1 MIKNKFKYLLM
12 YRLILVL
19 FFIPIFFSCKNKNK
33 TLFKQIDAV
42 ESGVHFNNIIQDN
55 DTLNILDFENIYNGG
70 GVGIGDF
77 NNDQLQDVYFTGN
90 TVSNKLYLNK
100 ADFRFEDIT
109 DAAGVSESGRCSRG
123 VSVVDIN
130 NDGLQDIYVCATLL
144 ADAKKREN
152 MLYINTGIDGKG
164 IPHFKN
170 LAAEY
175 GLAETVHSTMAA
187 FFDYDN
193 DGDLDMYLLVNEI
206 IKGQFP
212 GTFRPILKNRE
223 HPNTDK
229 LFRNDWNDSLKH
241 PFFTDV
247 SAQAGITIEGFGHG
261 VNITDI
267 NMDGW
272 KDIYVTNDFIPDN
285 LLYINNHD
293 GTFTDKAGSY
303 FKHTSESSMGQDI
316 IDINND
322 GLPDVIELDMNP
334 EDNYRKK
341 TMMNS
346 IGYQRYQNNDY
357 YGYQYQYVRNVLQL
371 NQGPGVKQNDSIGD
385 PVFSD
390 ISFLAGVA
398 ETDWSWTPLVQDFD
412 NDGFRDIIVTNG
424 FPKDVTDHDFISFR
438 RQSSS
443 IASKEYMLGEIPQ
456 VKLPNYA
463 FRNTGNL
470 VFDNVTEKWGLT
482 TASFSNGAVYA
493 DLDND
498 GDLDMVVNNINDKAF
513 IYENTINQKSKT
525 SANYLQIKF
534 NGDRNNLNGLGAIA
548 EIYYNKSQ
556 KQVYEN
562 FPYRGYLSSVDPKA
576 FFGLGNVT
584 VIDSVIVKWPGDR
597 KQLLKDVKANQL
609 LVVDIKNANLNYT
622 WTYNFLVK
630 NALFTDVTNT
640 HGINYQHQETDIIDF
655 DKERLIPH
663 KLSQYGPGL
672 AAGDIDGNGLDDI
685 CIGGSADFPGKF
697 LLQQANGKFIMK
709 DMPAANNN
717 TYRKSEN
724 MGMLLFDADSDG
736 DLDLYCANG
745 SNEFPAN
752 TENYQDWF
760 FINNGKGNFIND
772 SSALPVNYTSKS
784 CIRATDFDNDGDL
797 DLFIGGRCLPGKYP
811 LPVSSFIYRNDSQKG
826 QIKFTDVTSAVGKDL
841 QNIGMVCDAIWTD
854 FDNDGWTDLL
864 VVGEWMPVTFFKNN
878 QGKFE
883 NASAQSGISTQTG
896 WWNSIISGD
905 FDNDGDIDYIA
916 GNLGENSFFRASDKY
931 PAKVY
936 AKDFDKNG
944 SLDAIVTIFLKD
956 KNGERKE
963 YTALNRDDIVSQ
975 LPPLKKKFLTY
986 KEFANADIHQ
996 LFTAE
1001 EMNGALILQ
1010 ANNFKSSYIKNN
1022 GNGKFELHA
1031 LPPMAQ
1037 IGPLNGMIADDFN
1050 GDGNLDIAIT
1060 GNDYGN
1066 EVSDGRYDALNGLV
1080 LLGDGAWNFTA
1091 QTILQSGFFVPGDA
1105 KALIKLRGANNNYFL
1120 AASQN
1125 KGPLKVF
1132 KSNIQNQKIIPLQ
1145 PSDVSAILT
1154 YRSGKKQKH
1163 EINYGSSFLSQSSRF
1178 LTIENNTISV
1188 EIKDSKGNMRKIS
1201 LQ

>member
-1 MIKNKFKYLLM
+1 MFKNKFQYLLM
-12 YRLILVL
+12 YRFIIV
-19 FFIPIFFSCKNKNK
+19 FSFIPIFFSCKNKK
-33 TLFKQIDAV
+33 TLFRQIDAD

-77 NNDQLQDVYFTGN
+77 NNDQLQDIYFTGN

-100 ADFRFEDIT
+100 GNFKFEDVT
-109 DAAGVSESGRCSRG
+109 DSAGVSGSGRWSRG

-144 ADAKKREN
+144 PDAKKREN
-152 MLYINTGIDGKG
+152 ILYVNTGIDKKG

-170 LAAEY
+170 MAAEY
-175 GLAETVHSTMAA
+175 GLADTVHSTMAA

-193 DGDLDMYLLVNEI
+193 DGDLDMYLVVNEI

-212 GTFRPILKNRE
+212 GAFRPILRNRE

-229 LFRNDWNDSLKH
+229 LFRNDWNESLKH
-241 PFFTDV
+241 PFFTDI
-247 SAQAGITIEGFGHG
+247 STQAGITIEGFGHG
-261 VNITDI
+261 VNIHDI

-272 KDIYVTNDFIPDN
+272 EDIYVTNDFIPDN

-322 GLPDVIELDMNP
+322 GLPDVIEVDMNP

-371 NQGPGVKQNDSIGD
+371 NQGPTVKQNDSIGD
-385 PVFSD
+385 PIFSD

-424 FPKDVTDHDFISFR
+424 FPRDVTDHDFIAFR

-456 VKLPNYA
+456 VKLHNYA
-463 FRNTGNL
+463 FHNGGNL
-470 VFDNVTEKWGLT
+470 VFDNVTDKWGLT
-482 TASFSNGAVYA
+482 IPSFSNGAVYA

-498 GDLDMVVNNINDKAF
+498 GDLDMIVNNINDNAF
-513 IYENTINQKSKT
+513 IYENTINHKEET

-548 EIYYNKSQ
+548 EIYYNKNQ

-562 FPYRGYLSSVDPKA
+562 SPYRGYLSSIDPKA

-584 VIDSVIVKWPGDR
+584 VIDSVIIKWPGNK
-597 KQLLKDVKANQL
+597 KQVLKDIKANQL
-609 LVVDIKNANLNYT
+609 LAVNIKDANLDYV
-622 WTYNFLVK
+622 WTSNFFVK
-630 NALFTDVTNT
+630 NALFTDVTNMA
-640 HGINYQHQETDIIDF
+640 GINYLHQETDIIDF

-697 LLQQANGKFIMK
+697 LLQQINGKFIMK
-709 DMPAANNN
+709 DMPIVNNK
-717 TYRKSEN
+717 TYRKAEN
-724 MGMLLFDADSDG
+724 MGMLLFDADNDG
-736 DLDLYCANG
+736 DLDLYCASG

-752 TENYQDWF
+752 TENYQDCF
-760 FINNGKGNFIND
+760 FINDGKGNFTND
-772 SSALPVNYTSKS
+772 SSALPINYTSKS

-811 LPVSSFIYRNDSQKG
+811 LPVSSFIYRNDSKNG
-826 QIKFTDVTSAVGKDL
+826 EVKFTDVTGEVAKDL

-854 FDNDGWTDLL
+854 FDNDGWADLL
-864 VVGEWMPVTFFKNN
+864 VVGEWMPITFLKNN
-878 QGKFE
+878 HGKFE
-883 NASAQSGISTQTG
+883 NASAQSGINNQIG
-896 WWNSIISGD
+896 WWNSITAGD

-916 GNLGENSFFRASDKY
+916 GNLGENSFFRASDQY
-931 PAKVY
+931 PVNVY

-956 KNGERKE
+956 KNGVKKE

-986 KEFANADIHQ
+986 KAFANADIHQ
-996 LFTAE
+996 LFTPDE
-1001 EMNGALILQ
+1001 IKGALVLH

-1022 GNGKFELHA
+1022 GNGKFELHP
-1031 LPPMAQ
+1031 LPPIAQ
-1037 IGPLNGMIADDFN
+1037 LGPLNGMIADDFN
-1050 GDGNLDIAIT
+1050 SDGNLDVAIT

-1080 LLGDGAWNFTA
+1080 LLGDGTGNFTA

-1105 KALIKLRGANNNYFL
+1105 KALIKLRNADNNYFL

-1125 KGPLKVF
+1125 RGPLKLF
-1132 KSNIQNQKIIPLQ
+1132 NSKSQNQKIIPLQ
-1145 PSDVSAILT
+1145 PFDVSAILT
-1154 YRSGKKQKH
+1154 YRSGKKQKR

-1178 LTIENNTISV
+1178 LNIDNNIVSV
-1188 EIKDSKGNMRKIS
+1188 EIKDSKGNIRKIS